1 MALIQIGT
9 TVGVLLGTLVSLSI
23 LSSVIG
29 AVGGGT
35 KEILV
40 GETAILGAA
49 AYYLHTSEIIGLP
62 LAATIVL
69 LPLFTQVFAYL
80 WFMYVGKKVLSG
92 EYGEE
97 AQWAGELVEEEDGQ
111 FIEAMTSLD
120 QMTIREIGIMS
131 DSKEELRERTV
142 DEASDE

>member
-1 MALIQIGT
+1 MVLTQLAVVGGAIVTLAIIAQLASSIGMIGT
-9 TVGVLLGTLVSLSI
+9 AVLQTAALM
-23 LSSVIG
+23 
-29 AVGGGT
+29 GGG
-35 KEILV
+35 
-40 GETAILGAA
+40 G
-49 AYYLHTSEIIGLP
+49 YLYTEGIIGLP
-62 LAATIVL
+62 LLVL
-69 LPLFTQVFAYL
+69 LAFLPTSINVFHII
-80 WFMYVGKKVLSG
+80 WFMWIGNNVLEGK
-92 EYGEE
+92 YGEE

>member
-1 MALIQIGT
+1 MVLTQLAVIGGAIVTLAIIAQLVSSIGMIGT
-9 TVGVLLGTLVSLSI
+9 ALLQTAALM
-23 LSSVIG
+23 
-29 AVGGGT
+29 GGG
-35 KEILV
+35 
-40 GETAILGAA
+40 G
-49 AYYLHTSEIIGLP
+49 YLYTEGIIGLP
-62 LAATIVL
+62 LLVL
-69 LPLFTQVFAYL
+69 LAFLPTIINVFHVV
-80 WFMYVGKKVLSG
+80 WFMWIGNNVLEGK
-92 EYGEE
+92 YGEE

>member
-49 AYYLHTSEIIGLP
+49 AYNLHTSEIIGLP

-80 WFMYVGKKVLSG
+80 WFMYVGKKVLSVST
-92 EYGEE
+92 EKRHN
-97 AQWAGELVEEEDGQ
+97 GQ
-111 FIEAMTSLD
+111 ASL
-120 QMTIREIGIMS
+120 
-131 DSKEELRERTV
+131 SKKKTLSSLRQ
-142 DEASDE
+142 

>member
-97 AQWAGELVEEEDGQ
+97 AQWAGELVEEGDSQ
-111 FIEAMTSLD
+111 FIDAVKQLD
-120 QMTIREIGIMS
+120 QMEIREIGIMAE
-131 DSKEELRERTV
+131 SKEELRERTV
-142 DEASDE
+142 EEVSDE

>member
-1 MALIQIGT
+1 MVLTQLAVVGGAIAAIAIIAQLVSSIGMIGT
-9 TVGVLLGTLVSLSI
+9 AVLQTAALM
-23 LSSVIG
+23 
-29 AVGGGT
+29 GGG
-35 KEILV
+35 
-40 GETAILGAA
+40 G
-49 AYYLHTSEIIGLP
+49 YLYTEGIIGLP
-62 LAATIVL
+62 LLVL
-69 LPLFTQVFAYL
+69 LAFLPTIINVFHII
-80 WFMYVGKKVLSG
+80 WFMWIGNNVLEGK
-92 EYGEE
+92 YGEE